1 MHVYS
6 VTKFNTLVKAQNNNE
21 NFKIQVQFFSKHILF
36 YKLSN
41 FATFPLVC
49 DYQQIKIQ
57 FVVWLQSY
65 LHTGHLWND
74 GFVSY
79 SPSNHGK
86 RRHVNGGTQVLI
98 QSQHHRNVP
107 GLLWRLVHVRG
118 GRRAEENRAERVKHL
133 PGVTQDLSTCKWLTL
148 ELGASH
154 MTDELIMD
162 VGYGVSPR
170 LH

>member
-41 FATFPLVC
+41 FAIFPLVC
-49 DYQQIKIQ
+49 DYKQIKIQ

-74 GFVSY
+74 GFVCRIHLQITVNNVTWMEVLKCWYNLSTIETCPVFCEDSFTWEVEEELKKTEQRESSTY
-79 SPSNHGK
+79 LVLHK
-86 RRHVNGGTQVLI
+86 ICLRVNG
-98 QSQHHRNVP
+98 
-107 GLLWRLVHVRG
+107 
-118 GRRAEENRAERVKHL
+118 
-133 PGVTQDLSTCKWLTL
+133 
-148 ELGASH
+148 
-154 MTDELIMD
+154 
-162 VGYGVSPR
+162 
-170 LH
+170 